1 MAFVK
6 VTVARA
12 KLMEV
17 SVPLRIP
24 FAISGGVMTHR
35 RSLVVVLES
44 DTGVHGFG
52 EAAPFEL
59 PFYSAETFDSAKMC
73 LRNVLIP
80 RTVGA
85 TFDHSAQ
92 VREMLGHNLRGNRM
106 ARAAVDTAWWDL
118 QARTQNVPLR
128 TLVDDRLNAL
138 GCAHT
143 GRTCDGLICG
153 AALGI
158 PPDEDIDLL
167 LSQVSDAMER
177 GFQRIKIKVRP
188 GWSVKPL
195 AAVRET
201 LQASGAK
208 LDVSVDANA
217 AFHIVR
223 DMAELRELDL
233 GGAVFVEQPF
243 AEEDIW
249 DAAVWNRA
257 ALTPVCLDESL
268 VSDEVARQVLEM
280 GGPTVWNLKVQ
291 RLGGL
296 EETCRVY
303 ARGAAAQVRMWIGT
317 MPETGLGLQAAL
329 GLGGLPALIY
339 PSDVGPSSWWFEAG
353 TDLMEIVMDSEGL
366 SSVVGGPG
374 NLPKLDGGEVLAQ
387 WG

>member
-12 KLMEV
+12 KLVDV
-17 SVPLRIP
+17 SVPLRVP
-24 FAISGGVMTHR
+24 FAISGGAMTHR

-44 DTGVHGFG
+44 DAGVRGFG

-59 PFYSAETFDSAKMC
+59 PFYSAETFDSARMC
-73 LRNVLIP
+73 LRDVLIP

-92 VREMLGHNLRGNRM
+92 VGEMLGHNLRGNRM
-106 ARAAVDTAWWDL
+106 ARAAVDNAWWDL
-118 QARTQNVPLR
+118 QARTQDVPLK
-128 TLVDDRLNAL
+128 TLVDDRLNTL
-138 GCAHT
+138 GCANT
-143 GRTCDGLICG
+143 RRTCAGLICG

-158 PPDEDIDLL
+158 PPDEDIRLL
-167 LSQVSDAMER
+167 LSQVVDAVEL
-177 GFQRIKIKVRP
+177 GFRRIKIKVRP

-195 AAVRET
+195 AAVREMLRARGT
-201 LQASGAK
+201 K

-223 DMAELRELDL
+223 DEAELRELDL
-233 GGAVFVEQPF
+233 GGAVFIEQPF
-243 AEEDIW
+243 AEEDLW
-249 DAAVWNRA
+249 DASVWNRA
-257 ALTPVCLDESL
+257 ALTPICLDESL
-268 VSDEVARQVLEM
+268 VSDEVARQVIEM
-280 GGPTVWNLKVQ
+280 GGPGIWNLKVQ

-303 ARGAAAQVRMWIGT
+303 ARGVAAGIRMWIGT

-353 TDLMEIVMDSEGL
+353 TDLIEVVMDSEGL
-366 SSVVGGPG
+366 GSVAGGPG
-374 NLPKLDGGEVLAQ
+374 SLPKLDGGEVLAQ